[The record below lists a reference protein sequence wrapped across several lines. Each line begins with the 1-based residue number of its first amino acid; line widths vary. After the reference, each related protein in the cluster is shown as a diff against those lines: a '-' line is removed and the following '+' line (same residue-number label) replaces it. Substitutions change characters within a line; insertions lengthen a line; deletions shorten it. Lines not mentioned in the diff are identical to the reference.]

1 MRIQSP
7 RTWPTVRRRKANAL
21 RVFPPVSYE
30 KEKTVVER
38 ERRKGTQKR
47 YEHFRRSL
55 ERARTVERGRNKH
68 PTERRGGKRVS
79 PATCPTAQELSSRLT
94 WKQTQLENSYENK
107 QQYTRQKYRPRRMST
122 SRPWSDSGPL
132 QLHSLP
138 PQIPD
143 CFFQYEPLELT
154 SRSYQ
159 YQ

>member
-1 MRIQSP
+1 MQYRAGECRTQTVAEDRNLSPRPVWRYEEVGGGTQGRRLGQTEASDNQWGSMRIQSP

-79 PATCPTAQELSSRLT
+79 PATCPTAQELSSRLS
-94 WKQTQLENSYENK
+94 WKQE
-107 QQYTRQKYRPRRMST
+107 ST
-122 SRPWSDSGPL
+122 G
-132 QLHSLP
+132 
-138 PQIPD
+138 
-143 CFFQYEPLELT
+143 
-154 SRSYQ
+154 
-159 YQ
+159 